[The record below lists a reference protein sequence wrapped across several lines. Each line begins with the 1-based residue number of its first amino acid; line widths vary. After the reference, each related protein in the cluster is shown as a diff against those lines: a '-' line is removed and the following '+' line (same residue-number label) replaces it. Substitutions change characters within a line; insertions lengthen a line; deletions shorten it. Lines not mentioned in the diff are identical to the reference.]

1 MAAGLN
7 RTTIAA
13 PLTAFD
19 TQVNFASGSV
29 LAKGFIAYIDREAM
43 LLQLQPIPAVPNIW
57 QVMRG
62 TCGTGAAAHA
72 ANDQVFTGPPG
83 FFAMSDPQGVSSQ
96 DGQVAL
102 PYLNVR
108 TGDAFM
114 VSGSGAWQKSVEA
127 VPEQLALA
135 PGTLQTF
142 NSNGNLIIQNGSVE
156 VNSASARAMTLPVPT
171 AGDEGTVMTI
181 FGSGGGAHTVTPSG
195 GFAGT
200 ATVGTFGAGGGTLI
214 LQVLNGKFR
223 PLSAVG
229 VTFT

>member
-13 PLTAFD
+13 PLTSAD
-19 TQVNFASGSV
+19 TMVNFTSGSG
-29 LAKGFIAYIDREAM
+29 LSKGDVAYIDREAM
-43 LLQLQPIPAVPNIW
+43 LLQLQPIPAVPTIW
-57 QVMRG
+57 QVLRG
-62 TCGTGAAAHA
+62 QCGTGAAAHA

-83 FFAMSDPQGVSSQ
+83 YFHFTTPQGISSQ
-96 DGQVAL
+96 DRAIAL
-102 PYLNVR
+102 PHINVA

-114 VSGSGAWQKSVEA
+114 VAGNGAWQKSVEA

-142 NSNGNLIIQNGSVE
+142 NSNGALIIQNGSVE
-156 VNSASARAMTLPVPT
+156 VNSASARALTIPVP
-171 AGDEGTVMTI
+171 AVGDEGTVMTI
-181 FGSGGGAHTVTPSG
+181 LGSGGGAHTVTPSG

-200 ATVGTFGAGGGTLI
+200 ATVATFGAGGGTLI
-214 LQVLNGKFR
+214 LQVINGKFR